1 MMLMKVLI
9 LIQTKMLR
17 DVLLSLIKKLMKL
30 KMLMDVMDNVDEDDH
45 LSFLQS
51 MINPS
56 VVLL

>member
-1 MMLMKVLI
+1 MMLVKVLI
-9 LIQTKMLR
+9 LIQIKMLR

-30 KMLMDVMDNVDEDDH
+30 KMLMDSVDKDDH